1 MTFVYDK
8 EYLGILRIYIAN
20 EYYINDELNK
30 YFKKK
35 LISLYM
41 RDSINEMT
49 NDYVMYKS
57 IHIMY
62 ELIYIMYEFIQ
73 ITYEQIMYE
82 PIHIMYESK
91 HIMYEFI
98 YTIYSQ
104 NICKCIYLLRSI
116 IFLLLCIFT

>member
-8 EYLGILRIYIAN
+8 EYLSTLRIYIAN

-35 LISLYM
+35 LIFLYV
-41 RDSINEMT
+41 RNSINEMT
-49 NDYVMYKS
+49 NDYVMYES

-62 ELIYIMYEFIQ
+62 ESE
-73 ITYEQIMYE
+73 
-82 PIHIMYESK
+82 